1 MVYFLVYPT
10 QSLTIK
16 KTKKNKDTSN
26 LKRKKKT
33 QKTNPA
39 MISFMRSV
47 NVSISLFAL
56 LCCDITAFIV
66 PTKVDAL
73 PSSTNMNT
81 TRFLVTV

>member
-16 KTKKNKDTSN
+16 KKQKQRHKQFKKE
-26 LKRKKKT
+26 KKKT
-33 QKTNPA
+33 KKTNPA